1 MDIPKKYLH
10 DKFVL
15 VIISANAFFTVL
27 IILTVLLRLSGN
39 TAGRFIV
46 QYRENLGLNPFLPGN
61 VLSIISFVIF
71 AVLILV
77 INTTISSRVYEQKR
91 ELSLVVLVLTLLL
104 LILALIVSNA
114 LLVVQ

>member
-15 VIISANAFFTVL
+15 AIISANAFFTVL

-46 QYRENLGLNPFLPGN
+46 QYRENLGLNPFLLGN
-61 VLSIISFVIF
+61 VLSII
-71 AVLILV
+71 AL
-77 INTTISSRVYEQKR
+77 
-91 ELSLVVLVLTLLL
+91 LSLQCLSSS
-104 LILALIVSNA
+104 LIR
-114 LLVVQ
+114 LLVVVYMSRSENCHS